1 MFDLTLTKSH
11 SVSVQLVKT
20 ETELMGVGGQ
30 ERNSF
35 ILVNSRLKCASFI
48 HEQKT
53 IPQKRINPVKGKE
66 SLSGYIIVWR
76 KRACFYFNKKL
87 S

>member
-1 MFDLTLTKSH
+1 
-11 SVSVQLVKT
+11 
-20 ETELMGVGGQ
+20 MGVGGQ

-35 ILVNSRLKCASFI
+35 ILDNSHLKCASFI

-53 IPQKRINPVKGKE
+53 IPQKRINPVKEKE
-66 SLSGYIIVWR
+66 SLSDYIITWQ
-76 KRACFYFNKKL
+76 KLACFYFNKKI